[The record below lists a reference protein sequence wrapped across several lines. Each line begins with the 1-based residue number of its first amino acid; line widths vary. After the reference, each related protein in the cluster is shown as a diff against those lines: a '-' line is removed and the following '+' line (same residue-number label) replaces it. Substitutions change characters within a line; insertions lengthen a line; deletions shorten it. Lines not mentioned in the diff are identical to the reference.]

1 MIQAAQQRF
10 RPIIL
15 TTATTIASLI
25 PLYVGGEEMFQPMA
39 IAIMFGLAFSTLL
52 TLGFVPLM
60 YSLFY
65 RVSFKDF
72 VYPGDEG
79 LAPAT

>member
-1 MIQAAQQRF
+1 
-10 RPIIL
+10 
-15 TTATTIASLI
+15 LI

-39 IAIMFGLAFSTLL
+39 IAIMFGLAFSTML

-65 RVSFKDF
+65 RVRFKDF
-72 VYPGDEG
+72 VYPGG
-79 LAPAT
+79 GA

>member
-1 MIQAAQQRF
+1 M
-10 RPIIL
+10 
-15 TTATTIASLI
+15 
-25 PLYVGGEEMFQPMA
+25 
-39 IAIMFGLAFSTLL
+39 L
-52 TLGFVPLM
+52 TLGFVPLL

-79 LAPAT
+79 LAAAP